1 MAEPPEDAIDEFV
14 SFTSTTREQAIS
26 FLKAHNNDSQ
36 KAINAYFEDPTG
48 PKVRTTTLYNDSHAP
63 FGPQENA
70 LRVPATAPPSRPPS
84 RANMNELSPGVDF
97 DSNVT
102 TAAQSSAG
110 EEPPMEDYWSTATDL
125 GDKPGGA
132 GQGLSLAEREEQ
144 ELQQAVAMSLG
155 SGKQETGVTLK
166 SEAQFGK
173 ATRDHYDE
181 GAWAMTLFNT
191 SSEEV
196 LISPDP
202 EDRKRVDGDPAFIR
216 PTQDNLYLGGLLTIL
231 HEIPLAREALLLRN
245 KVLFDYGNDPNWWN
259 GQAINLP
266 KIVTVHDSQDDNDWD
281 DIIYESQRLMA
292 FLDSTNRAFGSS
304 DALANLKHVTS
315 YSSDSEEIVA
325 RFLEKW
331 HDAALRADPDNPLA
345 TIFMSHAYKNS
356 PFEVDEGGEPIEKQL
371 YTFSPQVEPDHGQTL
386 YDVLD
391 TAIWSDSPGEE
402 LDDVWL
408 ETVGEVLLMKLD
420 APDSSKSVDV
430 KIPSVFYPDRYLSSC
445 REISREF
452 RTKRLEVENDVQR
465 LEQVVQRLTYPSSPA
480 GTLTRREILE
490 KAAAAVPIVLAKKIP
505 GEDESMNYE
514 VANEKAER
522 LTQELK
528 VASAKLI
535 SKLKELEERKHAA
548 HEIMRNYSKT
558 LTEPSPNPG
567 EPPLHKYT
575 LRGVCTQPHVTYV
588 LRASETATS
597 GDLMDIDGRNDSAS
611 QWWRISFSV
620 EDGKARQAMKR
631 EAQGTHSASQNGD
644 VVGYTAQKVREV
656 EVLRAAREEYRSVL
670 LVYANDNA
678 VNAKVEAAPD
688 ALRGFVNK
696 DNELFAAECEQS
708 TTPGE
713 DHGYSKKDAGR
724 PQQSTSQS
732 GHLVNV
738 MDYENPEQ
746 TDSGTGQEMQ
756 EKGGSR
762 LLGSPNNTVT
772 PSVSR
777 ALDDDMEWNIDDEAD
792 HVEDAR
798 I

>member
-14 SFTSTTREQAIS
+14 SFTSSTREQAIN
-26 FLKAHNNDSQ
+26 FLKA
-36 KAINAYFEDPTG
+36 
-48 PKVRTTTLYNDSHAP
+48 TTLYNDNNAP

-84 RANMNELSPGVDF
+84 RANMKQPSQGVDF
-97 DSNVT
+97 ESTAT

-110 EEPPMEDYWSTATDL
+110 EEPPVEEYWSTATDW
-125 GDKPGGA
+125 GNKSGGA

-166 SEAQFGK
+166 GEAQFGK

-202 EDRKRVDGDPAFIR
+202 EDRKRVDGVPAFIR
-216 PTQDNLYLGGLLTIL
+216 PTHENLYLGGLLTIL

-245 KVLFDYGNDPNWWN
+245 KVLFDYGNDANWWN

-266 KIVTVHDSQDDNDWD
+266 KIVTVHDSQDTDNDWD
-281 DIIYESQRLMA
+281 DIIHESQRLMA
-292 FLDSTNRAFGSS
+292 FLDSTKRAFGSS
-304 DALANLKHVTS
+304 DVLANLKHVMS

-331 HDAALRADPDNPLA
+331 HDAALKADPDNPLA

-391 TAIWSDSPGEE
+391 NAIWGDSPGEE

-445 REISREF
+445 QEISREF
-452 RTKRLEVENDVQR
+452 RTQRLEVESEMKS
-465 LEQVVQRLTYPSSPA
+465 LEQAVQRLTYPSSPA
-480 GTLTRREILE
+480 GTLTRKEILE
-490 KAAAAVPIVLAKKIP
+490 KAATVVPIILAKKMA
-505 GEDESMNYE
+505 GDDESMNPQ

-522 LTQELK
+522 LTKELK
-528 VASAKLI
+528 VASAKLEA
-535 SKLKELEERKHAA
+535 KLKELDERKHVA
-548 HEIMRNYSKT
+548 HETMRSYSRA
-558 LTEPSPNPG
+558 LTEPSPTPG
-567 EPPLHKYT
+567 EPPLRKYT

-588 LRASETATS
+588 LRANDAAKS
-597 GDLMDIDGRNDSAS
+597 GDLMDIDDRNDGAS
-611 QWWRISFSV
+611 QWWRISFSA
-620 EDGKARQAMKR
+620 EDGKARQAAKR
-631 EAQGTHSASQNGD
+631 EAQGTQSASQNGD
-644 VVGYTAQKVREV
+644 VVGYTAHRVREV

-678 VNAKVEAAPD
+678 VNAKVEAAPH

-708 TTPGE
+708 TNPGE
-713 DHGYSKKDAGR
+713 EPQSSPKKDAGR
-724 PQQSTSQS
+724 QQQSTSQS
-732 GHLVNV
+732 GHLVNAV
-738 MDYENPEQ
+738 DYEISED
-746 TDSGTGQEMQ
+746 TDHGAGQEMQ

-762 LLGSPNNTVT
+762 LLGSPSNTAT

-777 ALDDDMEWNIDDEAD
+777 TLDDDMEWSIGDETG
-792 HVEDAR
+792 HVENAR
-798 I
+798 T

>member
-1 MAEPPEDAIDEFV
+1 
-14 SFTSTTREQAIS
+14 
-26 FLKAHNNDSQ
+26 
-36 KAINAYFEDPTG
+36 
-48 PKVRTTTLYNDSHAP
+48 
-63 FGPQENA
+63 
-70 LRVPATAPPSRPPS
+70 
-84 RANMNELSPGVDF
+84 MNETSQGVDF
-97 DSNVT
+97 DSTAT

-110 EEPPMEDYWSTATDL
+110 EEPPWEEYWSTATDL
-125 GDKPGGA
+125 GDIPAGA

-155 SGKQETGVTLK
+155 TGKQVTGVTLK
-166 SEAQFGK
+166 REAQFGK

-245 KVLFDYGNDPNWWN
+245 RVLFDYGNDANWWN

-266 KIVTVHDSQDDNDWD
+266 KIVTVHDSQDADNDWD

-292 FLDSTNRAFGSS
+292 FLDSTKRAFGSC
-304 DALANLKHVTS
+304 DALANLKRVTS

-331 HDAALRADPDNPLA
+331 HDAALRADPDNQLA

-356 PFEVDEGGEPIEKQL
+356 PFEVDEDGEPIEKQL
-371 YTFSPQVEPDHGQTL
+371 YIFSPQVEPDHGQTL

-391 TAIWSDSPGEE
+391 TAIWGDSPGEE

-445 REISREF
+445 REISRNF
-452 RTKRLEVENDVQR
+452 RTKRLEVESELR
-465 LEQVVQRLTYPSSPA
+465 LLEQVVQRLTYPSSPA
-480 GTLTRREILE
+480 GTLTRKEILE
-490 KAAAAVPIVLAKKIP
+490 KAAAAVPIVLAKKMT
-505 GEDESMNYE
+505 GEDESMNPE

-522 LTQELK
+522 LIKELK
-528 VASAKLI
+528 MASAKLEV
-535 SKLKELEERKHAA
+535 KLKELEERKHAA
-548 HEIMRNYSKT
+548 HDTMRSYSRA

-567 EPPLHKYT
+567 EPPLRKYT

-588 LRASETATS
+588 LRSSDAAKS
-597 GDLMDIDGRNDSAS
+597 GDLMDIDDRNDGAS
-611 QWWRISFSV
+611 QWWRISFSA
-620 EDGKARQAMKR
+620 EDGKARQAAKR
-631 EAQGTHSASQNGD
+631 EPHSTQPASQDGD
-644 VVGYTAQKVREV
+644 VVGYTAHRVREV

-678 VNAKVEAAPD
+678 VNAKVEAAPH
-688 ALRGFVNK
+688 ALRV
-696 DNELFAAECEQS
+696 
-708 TTPGE
+708 
-713 DHGYSKKDAGR
+713 
-724 PQQSTSQS
+724 
-732 GHLVNV
+732 
-738 MDYENPEQ
+738 
-746 TDSGTGQEMQ
+746 
-756 EKGGSR
+756 R
-762 LLGSPNNTVT
+762 LD
-772 PSVSR
+772 R
-777 ALDDDMEWNIDDEAD
+777 YM
-792 HVEDAR
+792 
-798 I
+798 